1 MKYKRLQYCILLQ
14 SANIAFQIIRPRLMI
29 SEYHV
34 KYYYIHFILQHHVTA
49 RCEVSDHQA

>member
-14 SANIAFQIIRPRLMI
+14 SANIAFQISRPRLMI

-49 RCEVSDHQA
+49 RCEVSDHRA